1 MQLAGATGL
10 ETDRGGR
17 LKVQPDLSLPGYPD
31 IFVVGDLA
39 SFPHQTGEPL
49 PGIAPVAMQ
58 QGRYVAKL
66 IKQRINKPDSPATP
80 FHYSDRGSLATIG
93 RALAV
98 GQIRGINVSGWF
110 AWLTW
115 LFVHLMYLVEYEN
128 RLLVL
133 IQWGWNYITR
143 NRSARLITNTDDI
156 DLDRLGK
163 PKD

>member
-1 MQLAGATGL
+1 LQV
-10 ETDRGGR
+10 ET
-17 LKVQPDLSLPGYPD
+17 DLSLKNHPN

-39 SFPHQTGEPL
+39 NYVHQTGDPL

-58 QGRYVAKL
+58 EGRFVAQL
-66 IKQRINKPDSPATP
+66 IKQRVKAGDLQVKATKQ

-98 GQIRGINVSGWF
+98 GQIWGVNVSGWF
-110 AWLTW
+110 AWITW

-133 IQWGWNYITR
+133 IQWAWNYITR
-143 NRSARLITNTDDI
+143 NRGARLITNADGFK
-156 DLDRLGK
+156 LDREFDTANQSDDR
-163 PKD
+163 P